1 MAEHVSFF
9 RGKAKAGKGQAVLD
23 QMAKWELEQKP
34 KAKGFLG
41 TVIGFSNDDADAFM
55 GCVRWDNT
63 QNYMA
68 NSNRPE
74 QDAWYQEMRA
84 NLAADMDW
92 FDATVGR
99 ETKP

>member
-9 RGKAKAGKGQAVLD
+9 RGKAQAGKQQAVLD
-23 QMAKWELEQKP
+23 QMAKWEREQKS
-34 KAKGFLG
+34 KAKGFRG
-41 TVIGFSNDDADAFM
+41 SVMGFSNEDPDAFM
-55 GCVRWDNT
+55 GCVRWDST
-63 QNYMA
+63 ENYMA

-84 NLAADMDW
+84 HLAGDMDW

-99 ETKP
+99 ETKA